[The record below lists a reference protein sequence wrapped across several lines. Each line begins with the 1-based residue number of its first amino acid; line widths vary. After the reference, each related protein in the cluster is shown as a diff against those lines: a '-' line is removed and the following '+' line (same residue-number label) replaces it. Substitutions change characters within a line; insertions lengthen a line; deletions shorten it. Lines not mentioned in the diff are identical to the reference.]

1 MRTTATTLSVGEY
14 PPPNPA
20 VRSSAAGAVIVALL
34 LSSPTSSAMPTVRSS
49 DRTLPVLDNPDHPKV
64 AKEAT
69 RSDVSV
75 AAAVLAIKSSSG
87 LTWES
92 LAEVMNVS
100 RRTMH
105 LWANGA
111 PVNATNEQRLRRL
124 EGVLAVLKGGGS
136 AKNLL
141 WAAVD
146 GQPLIDVL
154 RAGDF
159 DRALVAAKQLRAVVA
174 RKAKDDEPQ
183 FLTQL
188 GGYSDRPIADSP
200 YAGRSRKKRSK

>member
-1 MRTTATTLSVGEY
+1 MRATATTLSVGEY
-14 PPPNPA
+14 SQPSPA
-20 VRSSAAGAVIVALL
+20 VQSSAAGAVIVALL
-34 LSSPTSSAMPTVRSS
+34 LTSPTSSAMPAVRNA
-49 DRTLPVLDNPDHPKV
+49 DRTLPVWDYPDHPTV
-64 AKEAT
+64 PKEAT
-69 RSDVSV
+69 RPDASV

-92 LAEVMNVS
+92 LADVMNVS

-124 EGVLAVLKGGGS
+124 EGVLAILKGSGS
-136 AKNLL
+136 AKNFL
-141 WAAVD
+141 WADVD
-146 GQPLIDVL
+146 GLPLIDVL
-154 RAGDF
+154 RAGEF
-159 DRALVAAKQLRAVVA
+159 DRALVAAKKLRALVT
-174 RKAKDDEPQ
+174 RKSKDDEPQ

-188 GGYSDRPIADSP
+188 GGYSDRPVADSP